1 MSLIKRKKRG
11 KLIEEISK
19 ANLPPEKTNIAIDRM
34 IKWMLIYL
42 LTLLGNVDLYLQL
55 QFPDTYIPESDAYR
69 PLDMQNYD
77 HNRDI
82 IKEFLSFMD
91 EKRGPTRLSA
101 MKPAARG
108 GRAKKNVK
116 KLDRNNL
123 NFRLLDGEAQHK
135 EWRELMRYLRVRDLA
150 NMLRICHTPRRN
162 KDRFSFSL
170 GLLCLGKRS
179 RNFQLLCRE
188 FGVPVRK
195 VWICK
200 DEIEGLFKFQ
210 LRKPDDYER
219 IGRKTFQAFKKKKDA
234 SDKNFGKEVKAR
246 LLNENQELERKARNA
261 SSIEPKSITR
271 HVIKNE
277 TRMTQDRVTNNQ
289 LGPSLLKSEQNHNK
303 EPQSGQFR
311 PNNRPELA
319 QDLANDV
326 FIDDSRAES
335 EHLMGRDMLYSHPRN
350 IDHPKPLEIS
360 IKTFKGRDSID
371 SRNFPSNI
379 IDIQSRTYIDRSSLA
394 KNYPLHPLNSD
405 MTRLSEKSFTFGKN
419 LLSRISNPKNSL
431 QPSKDQ
437 ELLHF
442 LETHFIPFYVENNLT
457 DKVLEK
463 YCDNSAYI
471 PDFLCINR
479 EPGDNRGPKGTYLF
493 QYVILSQY
501 YSLEKLF
508 LDFEGKKEKKGG
520 KGGKRRKKSGGKK
533 KKNGVKE

>member
-1 MSLIKRKKRG
+1 
-11 KLIEEISK
+11 
-19 ANLPPEKTNIAIDRM
+19 M

-77 HNRDI
+77 HNRDV

-101 MKPAARG
+101 MKPSSRA
-108 GRAKKNVK
+108 GRLKKNFK
-116 KLDRNNL
+116 KIDRTSL
-123 NFRLLDGEAQHK
+123 NFRLLDGESQHK
-135 EWRELMRYLRVRDLA
+135 EWRELMRFLRIRDLA

-179 RNFQLLCRE
+179 RNYQLLCRE

-234 SDKNFGKEVKAR
+234 KESKDAKDSKNKLFLQEVKTR
-246 LLNENQELERKARNA
+246 LIAEKQEQERKQRDTI
-261 SSIEPKSITR
+261 SIEPKLQTPKPQPNLESTPTTQAQPTTPRPTQQSSQPNHKPPIT
-271 HVIKNE
+271 
-277 TRMTQDRVTNNQ
+277 
-289 LGPSLLKSEQNHNK
+289 LP
-303 EPQSGQFR
+303 EP
-311 PNNRPELA
+311 A
-319 QDLANDV
+319 QDPTNDV
-326 FIDDSRAES
+326 FVEETRTES
-335 EHLMGRDMLYSHPRN
+335 EHMLYYQANSSMDNSRRMEIN
-350 IDHPKPLEIS
+350 IQQYNP
-360 IKTFKGRDSID
+360 RDSID
-371 SRNFPSNI
+371 SRNFPPNI
-379 IDIQSRTYIDRSSLA
+379 INITSQNQSQTTPKHLTYLTQ
-394 KNYPLHPLNSD
+394 PPVSD
-405 MTRLSEKSFTFGKN
+405 
-419 LLSRISNPKNSL
+419 LSRISQKPFTLGQNLISRLAESKQSTTPT
-431 QPSKDQ
+431 KDQ

-442 LETHFIPFYVENNLT
+442 LENFFIPFYVENNLT

-463 YCDNSAYI
+463 YCDNSGYI

-508 LDFEGKKEKKGG
+508 IDSEGKKEKNKSKGS
-520 KGGKRRKKSGGKK
+520 KRKKKNGTKKK
-533 KKNGVKE
+533 KKNFGKD